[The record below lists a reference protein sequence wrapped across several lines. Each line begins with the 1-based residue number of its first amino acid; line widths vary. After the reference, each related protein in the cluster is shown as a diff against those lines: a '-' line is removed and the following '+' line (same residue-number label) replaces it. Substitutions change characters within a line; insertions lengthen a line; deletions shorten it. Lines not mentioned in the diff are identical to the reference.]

1 MKQRQ
6 ANEPTTLRDTVSD
19 WWDDEWRADD
29 REIDVLLADIDG
41 VRSQTRD
48 YDLIGGRLRGEPLA
62 TRDLLD
68 SINARLDEIP
78 DTERP
83 GGGKVVSLASAR
95 NWQTRRVWQGAVAAS
110 LFAAVTAVGLTLST
124 GERSAVEGKAPMQ
137 AETQTDNDRA
147 VMASLNAQQL
157 PEDASPAAVASA
169 KPQQSRVIQASTAP
183 SNATKLPDWATG
195 RSNSGPD
202 PYVVTHYR
210 TASPEFGTTGPEAR
224 AATFDRQ

>member
-6 ANEPTTLRDTVSD
+6 ANEPTSLRDTISD

-29 REIDVLLADIDG
+29 REIDALLADIDG
-41 VRSQTRD
+41 VRSHTHD
-48 YDLIGGRLRGEPLA
+48 YDLIGSRLRGEPLA
-62 TRDLLD
+62 TRDLLH

-78 DTERP
+78 DAERP

-95 NWQTRRVWQGAVAAS
+95 SWPTRRVWQGAVAAS

-124 GERSAVEGKAPMQ
+124 GEHSSVDGKAPMQ
-137 AETQTDNDRA
+137 AAAPTDNDRA
-147 VMASLNAQQL
+147 VMASLNAQEL
-157 PEDASPAAVASA
+157 PEDASPAAIAT
-169 KPQQSRVIQASTAP
+169 KPQQSRVIQASMAP
-183 SNATKLPDWATG
+183 NNASKLPDWATG

-210 TASPEFGTTGPEAR
+210 MASPEFGTTGPEAR
-224 AATFDRQ
+224 AAAFDRK

>member
-1 MKQRQ
+1 MKQQQ
-6 ANEPTTLRDTVSD
+6 ANEPTSLRDTVSD
-19 WWDDEWRADD
+19 WWDDEWRAED
-29 REIDVLLADIDG
+29 REIDALLADIDG
-41 VRSQTRD
+41 VRSHTRD

-78 DTERP
+78 DAERP

-95 NWQTRRVWQGAVAAS
+95 HWSTRRVWQGAMAAS

-124 GERSAVEGKAPMQ
+124 GERATVDGKAPMQ
-137 AETQTDNDRA
+137 ATAPTDNDRA
-147 VMASLNAQQL
+147 VMASLNAQEV
-157 PEDASPAAVASA
+157 PEGASPAAVAA

-183 SNATKLPDWATG
+183 GNAAKLPDWATG
-195 RSNSGPD
+195 RSSSGPD

-210 TASPEFGTTGPEAR
+210 MASPEFGTTGPEAR
-224 AATFDRQ
+224 AATFDRK